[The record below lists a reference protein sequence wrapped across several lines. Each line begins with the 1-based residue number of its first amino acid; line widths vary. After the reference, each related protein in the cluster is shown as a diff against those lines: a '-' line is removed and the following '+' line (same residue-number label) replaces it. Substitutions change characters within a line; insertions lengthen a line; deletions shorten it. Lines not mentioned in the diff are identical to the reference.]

1 MDQTRLD
8 LNSRPLANCSSMGT
22 EEKIDYLLEDYQIL
36 NVLFFIDEL
45 GVGFC
50 FPIVPWLAENNKS

>member
-50 FPIVPWLAENNKS
+50 FPIVP